1 MRRTL
6 ENPSAAAG
14 RTHCWRTLRMMP
26 GAFAGVK
33 VGWLRLFCARAMQ
46 VAGGTS
52 SDAAMTSTPW
62 LAPMLTH
69 VARWEASKLHLST
82 TTHLPC
88 SSALLAARA
97 HALRE
102 RSVS

>member
-1 MRRTL
+1 
-6 ENPSAAAG
+6 
-14 RTHCWRTLRMMP
+14 
-26 GAFAGVK
+26 
-33 VGWLRLFCARAMQ
+33 
-46 VAGGTS
+46 
-52 SDAAMTSTPW
+52 MTSTPW

-82 TTHLPC
+82 TTHLPF